1 MSVMVVIL
9 VMAGLVFVYSAV
21 KGKDPREVIKDAL
34 KRGQ

>member
-1 MSVMVVIL
+1 MSLMVVIL
-9 VMAGLVFVYSAV
+9 VMAGLVFVYAAV